1 MGRSKRINWFKEW
14 GQHLIQGVA
23 VTASDQQGPL
33 WPLLGPPCTAGSTC
47 VVESPC
53 RGHFFRVV
61 IPPSACPLSTPP
73 PVPASPPC
81 IYYCRP
87 WRRLWLLLLTPEA
100 PPQAFA
106 KCGSEH
112 GGGERGPPPTLGPF
126 FQLNPSPW
134 RLTVFEW
141 GRGVTYIYLFPL
153 NFPPLLQ
160 LVVIKISQ

>member
-1 MGRSKRINWFKEW
+1 MGAAFNPRGCSNCFWSAGAALATSGPSMHRRKHMRS
-14 GQHLIQGVA
+14 GV
-23 VTASDQQGPL
+23 SLQRS
-33 WPLLGPPCTAGSTC
+33 LLSRGYSSLRVPSLHPSPRAG
-47 VVESPC
+47 V
-53 RGHFFRVV
+53 
-61 IPPSACPLSTPP
+61 PSL
-73 PVPASPPC
+73 
-81 IYYCRP
+81 Y
-87 WRRLWLLLLTPEA
+87 LLLQTLKEA
-100 PPQAFA
+100 MVTFAHSWSAPVPPQAFA